1 LEKILKGKIIA
12 DKIIDELKRKSPK
25 RCLGIIKVGLDPGSS
40 SYLKAIKRNAEKVG
54 IKIQL
59 SELPENAKKNEIT
72 DSVRKMRDS
81 QKVNGILLMEPIT
94 KEVSIDELI
103 QIVGQKFDVEGIH
116 PYNMGK
122 LLLGEPTIIP
132 STPGAVLHLMK
143 FYGIK
148 TEGTHTVIIGRSKV
162 VGKPL
167 ANLLLRK
174 VPDGNAT
181 VTVCHSKT
189 NNIKEI
195 SKTADILIAAIGKA
209 EFVNSEFIKEGVII
223 IDVGINMKNNNLVG
237 DVHYESVYEK
247 SLAITPVPGGIGSI
261 TTACL
266 LSNLYKL

>member
-1 LEKILKGKIIA
+1 MQKILKGRIIA

-40 SYLKAIKRNAEKVG
+40 SYLKAIKRNAEKVD
-54 IKIQL
+54 IKLQL
-59 SELPENAKKNEIT
+59 SELSDNAKKNEIIG
-72 DSVRKMRDS
+72 SIKNMRDS
-81 QKVNGILLMEPIT
+81 KKVNGILLMEPLT
-94 KEVSIDELI
+94 KEASIDELI
-103 QIVGQKFDVEGIH
+103 EIVGQEFDVEGIH

-132 STPGAVLHLMK
+132 STPGAVLELIK

-148 TEGTHTVIIGRSKV
+148 TDGAHTVIIGRSKV

-167 ANLLLRK
+167 SNLLLRK
-174 VPDGNAT
+174 VPSGNAT

-189 NNIKEI
+189 KNIKEI
-195 SKTADILIAAIGKA
+195 TKTADILIAAIGKA
-209 EFVNSEFIKEGVII
+209 EFVNSEFIKEDVII
-223 IDVGINMKNNNLVG
+223 IDVGINMKDNNLVG
-237 DVHYESVYEK
+237 DVHFESAVEK
-247 SLAITPVPGGIGSI
+247 ALAITPVPGGVGSI